1 VPKAEG
7 DTKNMLF
14 RRKANDTFTP
24 ESKAEILAKLLEKYR
39 KAEARFGAKFFDKA
53 QLDQRIQF
61 HRAMKSDF
69 QRFIFDEMNFFK
81 QMEEKATE
89 EEAKR
94 KRQEEAD
101 ARMREIMAANDA
113 KIAHYPDVFFHPLA
127 TLECRRIVGAV
138 SNLFPDIDNELRYV
152 FQGRKEWNE
161 IRFYLSDLERFIY
174 KPPMRMTAFLAHYVA
189 ELQKWGESGRDDA
202 DRKFLQTAAMCLTG
216 ITNELKTS
224 LDALIDSD
232 KVKASAIIAKLD
244 AIVSD
249 FRLSDWAQHGLAL
262 KAQKKLG
269 I

>member
-1 VPKAEG
+1 MVSMFFKSKKSEEFKPQ
-7 DTKNMLF
+7 D
-14 RRKANDTFTP
+14 
-24 ESKAEILAKLLEKYR
+24 KAEILAKLLEKYR
-39 KAEARFGAKFFDKA
+39 KAEARFGAKYFDKA
-53 QLDQRIQF
+53 QLDQRINF
-61 HRAMKSDF
+61 HRSMKSDF
-69 QRFIFDEMNFFK
+69 QRFILDEMNFFK

-113 KIAHYPDVFFHPLA
+113 LIAHYPDVFFHPLA

-138 SNLFPDIDNELRYV
+138 SNLFPEIEEELRYV
-152 FQGRKEWNE
+152 FQGRKEWGE
-161 IRFYLSDLERFIY
+161 IKFYLADLERFIY

-189 ELQKWGESGRDDA
+189 ELQKWGEPGRDDA
-202 DRKFLQTAAMCLTG
+202 DRKFVQTAAMCLTG
-216 ITNELKTS
+216 ISNELRTA
-224 LDALIDSD
+224 LDHLIDAD